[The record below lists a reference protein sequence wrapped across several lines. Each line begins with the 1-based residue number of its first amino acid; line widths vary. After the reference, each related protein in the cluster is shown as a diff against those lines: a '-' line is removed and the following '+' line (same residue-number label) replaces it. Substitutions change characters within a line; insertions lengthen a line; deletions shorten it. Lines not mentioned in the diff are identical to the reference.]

1 MGPGARPDVDRR
13 HRGLKDEVHWTDIW
27 FYGVIPSVLYVALGV
42 VALSFWNDWP
52 WATDAVAAVIVA
64 LLLTAIRNEW
74 DLITWIAPRNDSG
87 NPDELG
93 GH

>member
-1 MGPGARPDVDRR
+1 
-13 HRGLKDEVHWTDIW
+13 
-27 FYGVIPSVLYVALGV
+27 LGV